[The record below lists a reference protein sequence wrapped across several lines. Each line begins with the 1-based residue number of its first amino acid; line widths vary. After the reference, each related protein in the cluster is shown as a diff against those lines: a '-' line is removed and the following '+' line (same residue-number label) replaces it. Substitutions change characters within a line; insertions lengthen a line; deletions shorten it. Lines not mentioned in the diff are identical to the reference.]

1 MDFKLSAI
9 EGKPGDLLDLVLK
22 NKTRLRI
29 MAESLGLK
37 DDCFF
42 GFTEDGRRFVVPVEN
57 VNFSVEHCLD
67 K

>member
-1 MDFKLSAI
+1 MSFI
-9 EGKPGDLLDLVLK
+9 EGKPADLLDLVLK
-22 NKTRLRI
+22 NKTRLRVRVD
-29 MAESLGLK
+29 SLDIK

-57 VNFSVEHCLD
+57 VNFSVEHWAE

>member
-1 MDFKLSAI
+1 MNLI
-9 EGKPGDLLDLVLK
+9 EGKPADLLDLVLK

-29 MAESLGLK
+29 IADSLDVK

-57 VNFSVEHCLD
+57 VNFSVEHWLEN
-67 K
+67 

>member
-1 MDFKLSAI
+1 
-9 EGKPGDLLDLVLK
+9 LLDLVLK

-29 MAESLGLK
+29 RVDSLDIK

-57 VNFSVEHCLD
+57 VNFSVEHWLEN
-67 K
+67 